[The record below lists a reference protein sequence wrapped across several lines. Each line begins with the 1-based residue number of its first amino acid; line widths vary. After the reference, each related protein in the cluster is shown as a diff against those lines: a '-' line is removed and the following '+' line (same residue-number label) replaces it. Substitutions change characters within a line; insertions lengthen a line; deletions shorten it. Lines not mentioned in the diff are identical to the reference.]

1 MEITLK
7 ATYRG
12 DKLQAVRQ
20 SRGLSQS
27 QLAQKADINRRTLQD
42 YEQGNKD
49 LNSAKLE
56 TILRLCI
63 ALQCKMI
70 DIINSPDMVELLH
83 QYGEQGR

>member
-1 MEITLK
+1 MEVTLK
-7 ATYRG
+7 VTYRG
-12 DKLQAVRQ
+12 DKLQAVRK

-27 QLAQKADINRRTLQD
+27 ELAQKSGINRRTLQD

-49 LNSAKLE
+49 LNSVKLE

-63 ALQCKMI
+63 ALECKMI